1 MMGAEVEGWL
11 FLKNM
16 YVATF
21 KLQVSITFSYAGELV
36 SSRLHGLRS
45 KKLMSVLVVDS
56 DTKLRQLP
64 TLPLAVAASDDLIWK
79 L

>member
-11 FLKNM
+11 FLKNT

-36 SSRLHGLRS
+36 SSRLHVPRTTV
-45 KKLMSVLVVDS
+45 KKVDERIS
-56 DTKLRQLP
+56 SRFGY
-64 TLPLAVAASDDLIWK
+64 
-79 L
+79 